1 MYFKKVHVVLIKVY
15 VVLLKVHN
23 YIQTTYKLHTNY
35 IQTTYKLHKK
45 KYILF
50 LDEIDTFQAFFD
62 MQTFDYIVF
71 VSYVQATVDVEECKT
86 MLLVMPSILD
96 NVPAI

>member
-50 LDEIDTFQAFFD
+50 LDEIDTVQAFL
-62 MQTFDYIVF
+62 T
-71 VSYVQATVDVEECKT
+71 CKH
-86 MLLVMPSILD
+86 LI
-96 NVPAI
+96 I